1 MTTPCVSVIVPV
13 YNEDGNIAACLR
25 GLSRALG
32 DLEHE
37 ILVCYDFDEDRTL
50 PAIAAMPDKP
60 PQVKLVKNELGR
72 GAASAIRAGLRAARG
87 DVLAVTMADLSD
99 PPEVIP
105 LMARKIREEGA
116 DVVGGSRYMAGG
128 SQSGGP
134 PLKTFLSRA
143 AGLSLYWVA
152 GLGTHDATTNF
163 RAYSRRLLERVEV
176 ESRYGME
183 LALELT
189 VKAHRLG
196 LKVDEVPSSWKDRTA
211 GESRFRL
218 LTWLPRYLRWYF
230 RAMRGPLLAW
240 TLLAGAAAMAAV
252 ALSHRR

>member
-1 MTTPCVSVIVPV
+1 MTTPCVSVILPV

-32 DLEHE
+32 GLEHE

-60 PQVKLVKNELGR
+60 AQVKLVRNELGR

-128 SQSGGP
+128 SQTGGP

-143 AGLSLYWVA
+143 AGLSLYWIA

-163 RAYSRRLLERVEV
+163 RAYSRRLIERVDV
-176 ESRYGME
+176 ESRDGME

-196 LKVDEVPSSWKDRTA
+196 LKVDEVPSSWTDRTS

-218 LTWLPRYLRWYF
+218 MTWLPRYLRWYVL
-230 RAMRGPLLAW
+230 AMRGPLLAW
-240 TLLAGAAAMAAV
+240 TLLAGAVAMAAISL
-252 ALSHRR
+252 AHRR